1 MIVLDLSKG
10 QGRIEGVSY
19 GSKEPLS
26 KRLSSF
32 AVDISD
38 DPSMQ
43 ELLGRLRG
51 AEVSLKLAEG
61 RELVGTVLGVE
72 TRQEPVNKDAVTNVA
87 FVNVLTSDG
96 VVSVRLPQVVSFDLR
111 DAALKSELN
120 KALSALA
127 EYRADRTKTVDIRLA
142 GQGAREIVVGYV
154 QESPVWKTSYRLIL
168 PDTKKEA
175 KAEKGSETK
184 EGVTLQG
191 WAIVEN
197 TTDEDWNQVTLSLV
211 SGRPVSFTMD
221 LYEPLYVTRPDVPV
235 PTVPGVMPRMFE
247 GGQSP
252 FQDQGG
258 FPEDPGA
265 PKSKR
270 YAENRAVAAPP
281 SPSGG
286 GGGGGGSEGAAHY
299 RLDAEDTPLS
309 SEDLAAYAARTQ
321 AAAMEVGEVFQYQ
334 LEGPVTVERQRS
346 AMLPVLSAGIEGR
359 RVSIYNP
366 ADGSSH
372 PMRGVEI
379 VNTSKLQLMPGP
391 ISVYDSGAY
400 AGDAQ
405 VGHVPAGD
413 KRLLAYS
420 VDLEVDVTSKNEDN
434 TQVKR
439 IKVSKGVVEMR
450 SLVRTTTTYEF
461 VNKDRQ
467 RERTLIVEHP
477 RNNGWSL
484 KQPEKPAEQ
493 TAQTYRFEVQIEA
506 GKTAPL
512 SIVQEI
518 ETRTEYQTGQ
528 FSLQSMISYS
538 KSGAASEAVVNAF
551 REIARRQGELAGH
564 QRTLDA
570 LNNERTRIG
579 EEQNRIRQNMNTIER
594 ESDLYRRYMTKF
606 TEQESRLEAI
616 TEESLKAKQALDSA
630 QASLDEFIAG
640 LSVE

>member
-1 MIVLDLSKG
+1 MKSMKCAALVLAAVAGLAWAPAYGQGGDRGGGVVGGAAQAEESGAKLPLRRITLYRSGVGAFERRGLIDGDANVQLRFDTKQINDILKSMIVLDLSKG

-43 ELLGRLRG
+43 VLLGRLRG
-51 AEVSLKLAEG
+51 AEVSLKLVEG

-72 TRQEPVNKDAVTNVA
+72 SRQEPASKDAVVNVA
-87 FVNVLTSDG
+87 YVNVLTGEG

-120 KALSALA
+120 KALAALA
-127 EYRADRTKTVDIRLA
+127 EYRADRTKTVDVRLA

-154 QESPVWKTSYRLIL
+154 QEAPVWKTSYRLIL
-168 PDTKKEA
+168 PDPKKEVQ
-175 KAEKGSETK
+175 GETK

-235 PTVPGVMPRMFE
+235 PTVPGVMPRAYE
-247 GGQSP
+247 GGVEREKAER
-252 FQDQGG
+252 DGVTGG
-258 FPEDPGA
+258 LAFKSVARLRLGGERPGEGKPA
-265 PKSKR
+265 
-270 YAENRAVAAPP
+270 AAPAP
-281 SPSGG
+281 ASA
-286 GGGGGGSEGAAHY
+286 GAMY
-299 RLDAEDTPLS
+299 SSVDAAGRAELADAPALS

-334 LEGPVTVERQRS
+334 LESPVTVERQRS
-346 AMLPVLSAGIEGR
+346 AMLPILSAGIEGR

-366 ADGSSH
+366 ADGSTH

-391 ISVYDSGAY
+391 ISVYDAGAY

-420 VDLEVDVTSKNEDN
+420 VDLEVDVTTNSNEES
-434 TQVKR
+434 QVKKL
-439 IKVSKGVVEMR
+439 KVVKGVVEMK
-450 SLVRTTTTYEF
+450 SLVRTTTNYAF
-461 VNKDRQ
+461 ANKDGARA
-467 RERTLIVEHP
+467 RTLIVEHP
-477 RNNGWSL
+477 RRDGWTL
-484 KQPEKPAEQ
+484 KQPEKAAEQ
-493 TAQTYRFEVQIEA
+493 TAQTYRFEVDIGA
-506 GKTAPL
+506 GKSAPL

-528 FSLQSMISYS
+528 FSVDVMVAY
-538 KSGAASEAVVNAF
+538 
-551 REIARRQGELAGH
+551 
-564 QRTLDA
+564 
-570 LNNERTRIG
+570 
-579 EEQNRIRQNMNTIER
+579 
-594 ESDLYRRYMTKF
+594 
-606 TEQESRLEAI
+606 
-616 TEESLKAKQALDSA
+616 
-630 QASLDEFIAG
+630 
-640 LSVE
+640 